1 MTATPMPR
9 EKAHQIVSSLA
20 RGRTITATADRTL
33 VDAAIVRQVGEECGY
48 PDLAK
53 LADAASA
60 LTMIRPDWL
69 LKPAAAT
76 PPAEAPH
83 ALPPTP
89 LTRAR
94 LIPDLARHVARV
106 DAAMAALSVAVDAYD
121 AQAADRAETAAKRAK
136 VAELTEQLRA
146 AKAALR
152 PTPQPA
158 VGPSAA
164 TIRAWAREQG
174 LTVPN
179 VGRVPAAIREQYQA
193 AHGGQP

>member
-1 MTATPMPR
+1 MTATTMPR
-9 EKAHQIVSSLA
+9 EKVHQIVSSLA

-33 VDAAIVRQVGEECGY
+33 VDAAIVRKVGERYGY
-48 PDLAK
+48 PDLGK
-53 LADAASA
+53 LADAAEQ
-60 LTMIRPDWL
+60 L
-69 LKPAAAT
+69 LNPAAAT

-94 LIPDLARHVARV
+94 LIPDLARHVAKV

-121 AQAADRAETAAKRAK
+121 AQAAKRAEKAAKRAK